1 MNEPELSY
9 SEKNQLKIID
19 LLTEIRDELREI
31 KENTKD
37 EETETYTCDW
47 CEEEK
52 SRKPYKKVNKYDFCS
67 AECWEEWESD

>member
-37 EETETYTCDW
+37 EETETYTCD
-47 CEEEK
+47 
-52 SRKPYKKVNKYDFCS
+52 
-67 AECWEEWESD
+67 